1 MKQLSVKTLICI
13 HNASGDTVGKGVFFT
28 LVYTCQDKNL
38 MLKLLCTLKTL
49 SKNNPYS
56 LQFYYPLINHPA
68 NQLSHQYVKTI
79 KMITDAG
86 S

>member
-13 HNASGDTVGKGVFFT
+13 HNASGDTVGKGFLSISVHLSRQKFNVKIIF
-28 LVYTCQDKNL
+28 
-38 MLKLLCTLKTL
+38 TLKTL

-68 NQLSHQYVKTI
+68 NQLSHQYVKQ
-79 KMITDAG
+79 KK
-86 S
+86 